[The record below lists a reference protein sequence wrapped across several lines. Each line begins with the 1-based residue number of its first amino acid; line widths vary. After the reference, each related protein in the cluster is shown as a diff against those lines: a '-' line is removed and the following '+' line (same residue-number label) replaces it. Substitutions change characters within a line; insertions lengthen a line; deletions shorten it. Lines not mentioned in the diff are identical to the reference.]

1 MMQVGIQRTRTSPS
15 PMYNVSRRRGRRRV
29 SFVDGVVLD
38 AVAGYDAEGGADGGA
53 GGGGGAG

>member
-15 PMYNVSRRRGRRRV
+15 PMYNVSRRRV

>member
-15 PMYNVSRRRGRRRV
+15 HMYNMSRRV
-29 SFVDGVVLD
+29 SFVDGVIFD

-53 GGGGGAG
+53 GGGGGAD